1 MSAHAAPV
9 GPAAGAIPGATPGA
23 PPASRAPALVIEQL
37 FKRYDH
43 QPAVEGLSLDVR
55 RGEVFGLIGPNGAG
69 KTTTLK
75 ILVGLLK
82 PDYGRVVVDGHDI
95 LREPYDYKAAIGY
108 LPEATTLPDYLT
120 GEEFLSFVGRLR
132 EMPRDALRAR
142 IADLFRKLDLEPK
155 RRELIVTYSKGMRQ
169 KIAFA
174 ASVVHGPAL
183 LVLDEPLIG
192 VDPAG
197 QHEIKEEARDVTR
210 RGGSVIVSTHMLDTA
225 EKLCDR
231 LGVMHHGRLAAVG
244 SLEDLRA
251 ASRSGSHA
259 TLEEVFLRLTE
270 EAALPPPPEPPRRR
284 GFGLGRGGRR

>member
-1 MSAHAAPV
+1 MVSPPTPTPPAAPP
-9 GPAAGAIPGATPGA
+9 GPA
-23 PPASRAPALVIEQL
+23 SPALVIEQL
-37 FKRYDH
+37 FKRYDK
-43 QPAVEGLSLDVR
+43 QPAVEGLSLTVG

-75 ILVGLLK
+75 IIVGLLL

-95 LREPYDYKAAIGY
+95 LREPVDYKASVGY
-108 LPEATTLPDYLT
+108 LPESSTLPDYLT

-142 IADLFRKLDLEPK
+142 IAELLRKLDLESK
-155 RRELIVTYSKGMRQ
+155 RRDLIVTYSKGMRQ

-174 ASVVHGPAL
+174 ASVVHNPKL
-183 LVLDEPLIG
+183 LILDEPLIG

-197 QHEIKEEARDVTR
+197 QYEIKEEVRDVTR
-210 RGGSVIVSTHMLDTA
+210 RGGSVVVSTHMLDTA

-231 LGVMHHGRLAAVG
+231 LGVMHHGRLAAMG
-244 SLEDLRA
+244 TLADLRA
-251 ASRSGSHA
+251 TAQAGTHA

-270 EAALPPPPEPPRRR
+270 EARLPLPPEPPKRRL
-284 GFGLGRGGRR
+284 GFGLGRR

>member
-1 MSAHAAPV
+1 MSAPATPWSPAAASSAPVPPAAPAS
-9 GPAAGAIPGATPGA
+9 G
-23 PPASRAPALVIEQL
+23 PPALIIEQL
-37 FKRYDH
+37 FKRYDK
-43 QPAVEGLSLDVR
+43 QPAVEGLTLDVR
-55 RGEVFGLIGPNGAG
+55 QGEVFGLIGPNGAG

-95 LREPYDYKAAIGY
+95 LRDPYDYKASIGY
-108 LPEATTLPDYLT
+108 LPEASTLPDYLT

-132 EMPRDALRAR
+132 EMPPDALRAR
-142 IADLFRKLDLEPK
+142 ITDLFRKLDLEPK
-155 RRELIVTYSKGMRQ
+155 RKELIVTYSKGMRQ

-174 ASVVHGPAL
+174 ASVIHGPRL
-183 LVLDEPLIG
+183 LILDEPLIG

-197 QHEIKEEARDVTR
+197 QYEIKEEARDVTR

-244 SLEDLRA
+244 TLEDLRGA
-251 ASRSGSHA
+251 AQTGSHA

-270 EAALPPPPEPPRRR
+270 EASLPPPPEPPRRR
-284 GFGLGRGGRR
+284 GFGFGLGGRR

>member
-1 MSAHAAPV
+1 MD
-9 GPAAGAIPGATPGA
+9 
-23 PPASRAPALVIEQL
+23 QL
-37 FKRYDH
+37 FKRYDGR
-43 QPAVEGLSLDVR
+43 PAVEGLSLAVG

-75 ILVGLLK
+75 VLVGLLK

-95 LREPYDYKAAIGY
+95 LREPYDYKASIGY
-108 LPEATTLPDYLT
+108 LPESSTLPDYLT

-174 ASVVHGPAL
+174 ASVIHGPTL
-183 LVLDEPLIG
+183 LILDEPLIG

-197 QHEIKEEARDVTR
+197 QYEIKAEAREVTK

-231 LGVMHHGRLAAVG
+231 LGVMHHGRLAAIG
-244 SLEDLRA
+244 TLADLQA
-251 ASRSGSHA
+251 TAQTGSHA

-270 EAALPPPPEPPRRR
+270 EAAMPPPPETPRRR
-284 GFGLGRGGRR
+284 FGFGLGRR

>member
-1 MSAHAAPV
+1 MAHPAASVPVAAP
-9 GPAAGAIPGATPGA
+9 PATPGA
-23 PPASRAPALVIEQL
+23 GVSAVGNPALWIDQL
-37 FKRYDH
+37 FKRYDGR
-43 QPAVEGLSLDVR
+43 PAVEGLSLAVA

-75 ILVGLLK
+75 VLVGLLK

-95 LREPYDYKAAIGY
+95 LLEPYDYKASIGY
-108 LPEATTLPDYLT
+108 LPESSTLPDYLT

-174 ASVVHGPAL
+174 ASVLHGPML
-183 LVLDEPLIG
+183 LILDEPLIG

-197 QHEIKEEARDVTR
+197 QYEIKSEVREVTK

-231 LGVMHHGRLAAVG
+231 LGVMHHGRLAAMG
-244 SLEDLRA
+244 TLADLQA
-251 ASRSGSHA
+251 TAQTGSHA

-270 EAALPPPPEPPRRR
+270 EAAMPPPPEAPRRR
-284 GFGLGRGGRR
+284 LGFGLGRR

>member
-1 MSAHAAPV
+1 MSLPAIPPV
-9 GPAAGAIPGATPGA
+9 PSATTTPGSTPPPAAG
-23 PPASRAPALVIEQL
+23 PASAALVIDQL
-37 FKRYDH
+37 FKRYDK
-43 QPAVEGLSLDVR
+43 QPAVEGLSLAVG

-95 LREPYDYKAAIGY
+95 FRDPYDYKAAIGY

-132 EMPRDALRAR
+132 EMPPEALRVR
-142 IADLFRKLDLEPK
+142 TSELFRKLDLEPK
-155 RRELIVTYSKGMRQ
+155 RKDLIVAYSKGMRQ

-174 ASVVHGPAL
+174 ASVVHDPTL
-183 LVLDEPLIG
+183 LILDEPLIG

-197 QHEIKEEARDVTR
+197 QYEIKEEARQVTR

-244 SLEDLRA
+244 TLEDLRT
-251 ASRSGSHA
+251 ASASGSHA

-270 EAALPPPPEPPRRR
+270 EAAQPPPPEPPRRR
-284 GFGLGRGGRR
+284 GLGWGLGGRR